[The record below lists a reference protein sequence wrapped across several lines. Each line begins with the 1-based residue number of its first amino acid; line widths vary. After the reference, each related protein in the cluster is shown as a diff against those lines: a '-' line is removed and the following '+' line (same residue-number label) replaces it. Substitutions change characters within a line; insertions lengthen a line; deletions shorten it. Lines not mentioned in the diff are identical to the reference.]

1 MVSLFCCAVW
11 VGLDGPLATVTEPS
25 LLGSVRTIDSL
36 SLLATVQPAGT
47 LTVSPSLES
56 VVAPSGVAVGEPIGL
71 GVPPAGVGLGRSA
84 IPPPEVL
91 EGLRLPMIARAAVRA
106 PPQFGQNP
114 DATICIWQLGH
125 TVSAKP
131 ICAASSRSA

>member
-56 VVAPSGVAVGEPIGL
+56 VVAPSGVAVGERIGL
-71 GVPPAGVGLGRSA
+71 GEPPAWVELGRSA
-84 IPPPEVL
+84 IPSPEVL
-91 EGLRLPMIARAAVRA
+91 EGLRLPIIARAA
-106 PPQFGQNP
+106 PHP
-114 DATICIWQLGH
+114 
-125 TVSAKP
+125 
-131 ICAASSRSA
+131 ASI

>member
-47 LTVSPSLES
+47 LTVCPSLES
-56 VVAPSGVAVGEPIGL
+56 GVAPRGVAVGEPTGL
-71 GVPPAGVGLGRSA
+71 GVPPAGVGLGSWA
-84 IPPPEVL
+84 IPRPVAL
-91 EGLRLPMIARAAVRA
+91 EGVPPPMSARAA
-106 PPQFGQNP
+106 
-114 DATICIWQLGH
+114 
-125 TVSAKP
+125 
-131 ICAASSRSA
+131 